1 VSCQCLALIHILG
14 VRKSR
19 LRAAKWVSITQLKE
33 WLKCSLMPSYHSP
46 AWLVIPHNNL
56 WGSENRAAHS
66 SVSSPYGFWLPS
78 SWVTLSKS
86 FSLLWLTFFTAGSP
100 YRVVV
105 RM

>member
-56 WGSENRAAHS
+56 WGSVQQGS
-66 SVSSPYGFWLPS
+66 SQLSLKSI
-78 SWVTLSKS
+78 WVLI
-86 FSLLWLTFFTAGSP
+86 AI
-100 YRVVV
+100 
-105 RM
+105 